1 MIEGCIVYLT
11 FLYAKKDFESL
22 KFKKKKYI
30 GVILVKL
37 PEGLVESYCGGDGS
51 IRSRVQLLIRCGYC
65 RIIFEKQRILVKSL
79 IRETSEV

>member
-22 KFKKKKYI
+22 KFKKKKIHRSDI
-30 GVILVKL
+30 GEIT
-37 PEGLVESYCGGDGS
+37 LVESYCGGDGS